1 MFLEIEILPSTTSL
15 KDPCSASLYSSA
27 SNGIG
32 LITSVPSPTPDVRIP
47 TSFTIKSPED
57 ITPLLLVSN
66 FL

>member
-1 MFLEIEILPSTTSL
+1 MFLEIETLPSITSL
-15 KDPCSASLYSSA
+15 RAPWLLLLYSPV
-27 SNGIG
+27 NGIG